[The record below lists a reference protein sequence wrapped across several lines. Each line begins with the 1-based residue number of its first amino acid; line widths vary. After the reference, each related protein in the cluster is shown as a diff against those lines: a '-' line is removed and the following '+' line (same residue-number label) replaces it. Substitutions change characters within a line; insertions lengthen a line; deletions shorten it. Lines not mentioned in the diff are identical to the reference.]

1 MSEAPSLIEAADAAG
16 AEPEP
21 EPEPEPEAMEDGEGD
36 DDDDEEGADGDDG
49 GEEMA
54 GPAGLRKSRG
64 NKYAAATSEDAFANL
79 LTGDSQ
85 VQRAQPFPAAAA
97 VDEEG
102 NYRITLDKKSPT
114 AVSAWQKRWCVFTP
128 EGLLFYFDSHQA
140 SRGPLEETDAK
151 KEPLDLKGCQ
161 RVTSNNMQSCHV
173 EFDLGGKKSVQL
185 RVSKDMM
192 QLPTGSVIKRYDK
205 SKLVE
210 LQEALYHLERTGVLP
225 CDGTIEDSAHPT
237 RSPA

>member
-54 GPAGLRKSRG
+54 GPPGLRKSRG

-85 VQRAQPFPAAAA
+85 VQARRIARL
-97 VDEEG
+97 VDA
-102 NYRITLDKKSPT
+102 T
-114 AVSAWQKRWCVFTP
+114 AEHGAGDFI
-128 EGLLFYFDSHQA
+128 
-140 SRGPLEETDAK
+140 
-151 KEPLDLKGCQ
+151 LKQDGFC
-161 RVTSNNMQSCHV
+161 TKNDGFCTNN
-173 EFDLGGKKSVQL
+173 
-185 RVSKDMM
+185 
-192 QLPTGSVIKRYDK
+192 
-205 SKLVE
+205 
-210 LQEALYHLERTGVLP
+210 
-225 CDGTIEDSAHPT
+225 DGILMDF
-237 RSPA
+237 